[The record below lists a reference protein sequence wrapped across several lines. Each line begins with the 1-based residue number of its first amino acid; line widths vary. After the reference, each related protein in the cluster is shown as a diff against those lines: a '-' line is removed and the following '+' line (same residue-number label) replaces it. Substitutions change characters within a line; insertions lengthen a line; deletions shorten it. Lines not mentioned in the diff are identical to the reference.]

1 MATKMA
7 RELEQAAGSPPGTG
21 TQLERNKRRRIHVR
35 APTEGALQL
44 LRVGAPL
51 PFPLQPRRAQSLR
64 HTQHAQFDLLLWV
77 RCCPAVT
84 CPVSRRAKIMWLAS
98 RSSSRAT
105 GHVSSRGT

>member
-7 RELEQAAGSPPGTG
+7 RELEQAAGSPPRPGTE
-21 TQLERNKRRRIHVR
+21 LERNKRRRIR

-64 HTQHAQFDLLLWV
+64 HTQHALFHLLLWV
-77 RCCPAVT
+77 
-84 CPVSRRAKIMWLAS
+84 
-98 RSSSRAT
+98 
-105 GHVSSRGT
+105 